1 MATRVLTSTR
11 RTAVT
16 GVALLRVQASLL
28 AFVFRLAMASPG
40 TPRNCTPPLALE
52 PRLAHDSR
60 FSALDFLLSADS
72 VTCLRTCNACV
83 LRFICCWKR
92 SSYDMDQAEEQRA
105 VKELAAIERGKA
117 LERETKRV
125 VQTAVVMSS
134 GVVAAGMVAGRRSLA
149 GAVSQ
154 QII

>member
-1 MATRVLTSTR
+1 M
-11 RTAVT
+11 
-16 GVALLRVQASLL
+16 
-28 AFVFRLAMASPG
+28 
-40 TPRNCTPPLALE
+40 
-52 PRLAHDSR
+52 
-60 FSALDFLLSADS
+60 
-72 VTCLRTCNACV
+72 
-83 LRFICCWKR
+83 
-92 SSYDMDQAEEQRA
+92 
-105 VKELAAIERGKA
+105 KELAAIERGKA